1 MTLNTCINRLIH
13 CNSTYLIH
21 CKSSPINALFQ
32 EALWIDRRTDGW
44 TDRPSYKDART
55 HLRTIIGT
63 TFLKALGFV
72 RLALGFVRLFW
83 KRVFLLLIFWI
94 KICFFHQIKE
104 NTNSEDIQGFG
115 GRMWLKCVKFLTCS
129 YGLHIGYML
138 LLLSYKT

>member
-1 MTLNTCINRLIH
+1 MPVHSFVCPSISQFVGPSFGMLVV
-13 CNSTYLIH
+13 
-21 CKSSPINALFQ
+21 
-32 EALWIDRRTDGW
+32 DGRTDGR
-44 TDRPSYKDART
+44 TDRPSYRDART

-72 RLALGFVRLFW
+72 RLALGFVRLALGFVRLFW
-83 KRVFLLLIFWI
+83 KRVFLSLIFRI

-129 YGLHIGYML
+129 NGLHIGYML